1 MVRRC
6 QPLMATQDDTGILT
20 FFRSVAY
27 HTAAAVRLAKLVDNS
42 KETTV
47 DVGRLAARAVIGGLF
62 IGHGTQ
68 KLFGWFDG
76 PGIPGTEGMM
86 TALNMH
92 PTKPNAYAAGLSE
105 TVGGAMLVAG
115 AATPLAAAALTGT
128 MITAIRKV
136 HLKNGTWAA
145 NGGWEYNAVLI
156 AAVLALADSGP
167 GSFSLDNAVG
177 ARLTGDRWALAA
189 LALGAAASTAAIVSG
204 QKQAPAVAAAPPGAG
219 SDIAAATGDTAGDPV
234 TTNE

>member
-1 MVRRC
+1 
-6 QPLMATQDDTGILT
+6 
-20 FFRSVAY
+20 
-27 HTAAAVRLAKLVDNS
+27 
-42 KETTV
+42 V

-76 PGIPGTEGMM
+76 PGIAGTEGMM
-86 TALNMH
+86 TALGMH

-105 TVGGAMLVAG
+105 TVGGTLLVAG

-136 HLKNGTWAA
+136 HLANGPWAA
-145 NGGWEYNAVLI
+145 KGGWEYNAVLI
-156 AAVLALADSGP
+156 AAVLALTDSGP
-167 GSFSLDNAVG
+167 GVFSLDDALG
-177 ARLTGDRWALAA
+177 LRITGSRWALGA

-204 QKQAPAVAAAPPGAG
+204 QKQAPAVTAAPAGAG
-219 SDIAAATGDTAGDPV
+219 GEVAAATGETAGDPV
-234 TTNE
+234 TTTE